1 MRAAELL
8 SDLISL
14 RACDPQ
20 AALALVSARPSRS
33 ERNDSKD
40 ALDSNGK
47 DEHLKRA
54 HDLIELHGT
63 VKTRHGSGVD
73 DELLKARDD
82 VRRVLESL

>member
-8 SDLISL
+8 SDLTSL

-33 ERNDSKD
+33 DDKDSMNASKP
-40 ALDSNGK
+40 NEK
-47 DEHLKRA
+47 DEDLKRA
-54 HDLIELHGT
+54 HDLIELHGI
-63 VKTRHGSGVD
+63 VKMRHSSGVD

-82 VRRVLESL
+82 VREVLESL